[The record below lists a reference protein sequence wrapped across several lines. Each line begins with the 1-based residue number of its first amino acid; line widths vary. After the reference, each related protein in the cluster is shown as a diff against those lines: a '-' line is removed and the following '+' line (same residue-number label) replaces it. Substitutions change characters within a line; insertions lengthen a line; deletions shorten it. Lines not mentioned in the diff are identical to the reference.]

1 MYNGRGQPTAIAKGC
16 RMTRL
21 LLVTALS
28 LGLVGDA
35 FGWNRRRAAAS
46 PVCPTPVYVPSYPL
60 APAIWGAPAPAS
72 LPPAPPLSPPKPAA
86 GIREGEGPPLSP
98 IPPKPLSK
106 PKEEKSLPSI
116 PKLDLPLPG
125 DATEPDPGLPKKDKP
140 DAKKKTTAE
149 SGKSVEQFLVPAVV
163 KRAEPRAEVQV
174 GFFNHSERTIELQVN
189 GEAVQVPSEQYV
201 TLRLPRT
208 FTWAEK
214 GQKAADVVVP
224 PDSDGVEIV
233 FRK

>member
-1 MYNGRGQPTAIAKGC
+1 MV
-16 RMTRL
+16 RL
-21 LLVTALS
+21 LLVATLS

-35 FGWNRRRAAAS
+35 FGWNRRRAAAY
-46 PVCPTPVYVPSYPL
+46 PVCPTPLYTPTYPL
-60 APAIWGAPAPAS
+60 TPAIWGAPAPAP
-72 LPPAPPLSPPKPAA
+72 LPPLPPPSPPKPAA
-86 GIREGEGPPLSP
+86 GIREGEGPPA
-98 IPPKPLSK
+98 PPKPLEK
-106 PKEEKSLPSI
+106 PKEEKLLPKI

-140 DAKKKTTAE
+140 EASKKNPTAQ
-149 SGKSVEQFLVPAVV
+149 SGKAVEQFLVPATV

-174 GFFNHSERTIELQVN
+174 GFFNHSERAIELQVN
-189 GEAVQVPSEQYV
+189 GEAVQLPSEQYV

-214 GQKAADVVVP
+214 GQKGADVVVP
-224 PDSDGVEIV
+224 PDADGVEIV

>member
-1 MYNGRGQPTAIAKGC
+1 
-16 RMTRL
+16 MTRL
-21 LLVTALS
+21 LLVAALS

-35 FGWNRRRAAAS
+35 LAWPRQRRAAY
-46 PVCPTPVYVPSYPL
+46 PVCPTPTYAPAYPL
-60 APAIWGAPAPAS
+60 TSAIWGAPAPAP
-72 LPPAPPLSPPKPAA
+72 LPPAPPPSPPKPAA
-86 GIREGEGPPLSP
+86 GIREDSEPAS
-98 IPPKPLSK
+98 PPKPLNK
-106 PKEEKSLPSI
+106 PKEEKRLPSI

-140 DAKKKTTAE
+140 DASKKNPTADA
-149 SGKSVEQFLVPAVV
+149 GKAVEQFLVPAVV

-214 GQKAADVVVP
+214 GQKGADVVVP